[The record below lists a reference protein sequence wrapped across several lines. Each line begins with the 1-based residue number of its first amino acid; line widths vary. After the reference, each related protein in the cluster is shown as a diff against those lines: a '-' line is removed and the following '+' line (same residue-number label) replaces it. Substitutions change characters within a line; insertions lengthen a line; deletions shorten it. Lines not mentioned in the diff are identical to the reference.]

1 MPDAFCIL
9 FVDDEETFL
18 CSTVDLLRREG
29 YACDGA
35 SGVSDARRLLDERP
49 YDLVIADIK
58 MPGNSDLEFIH
69 QLSRQGE
76 AQSII
81 LVTGHPSIASAIQS
95 VELPVIAYLVKP
107 FDFSELLAKVRHAAQ
122 RSAVQRVVRNELERL
137 QEYREGLMK
146 MQMNVTDQ
154 PRAACSSSLQAVVGI
169 TLRSIVDGLSDLHA
183 LTDASHGDEAQGALK
198 HWSPPLPGELRSA
211 LCDAVATLERTRDSF
226 KSKELGNLRK
236 RLEALLRT

>member
-1 MPDAFCIL
+1 MPDSFRIL

-29 YACDGA
+29 YACDSA
-35 SGVSDARRLLDERP
+35 SDVSDARRLLDERP

-58 MPGNSDLEFIH
+58 MPGNSDLEFIR

-76 AQSII
+76 AHSII

-95 VELPVIAYLVKP
+95 VELPVIAYLIKP
-107 FDFSELLAKVRHAAQ
+107 FDFPELLAKVRHAAQ
-122 RSAVQRVVRNELERL
+122 RSAVQHVVGNELERL
-137 QEYREGLMK
+137 QEYRECLMTL
-146 MQMNVTDQ
+146 QLNLNDQ

-169 TLRSIVDGLSDLHA
+169 TLRSIVDGLSDLHTLMGESYA
-183 LTDASHGDEAQGALK
+183 DEAQGALK
-198 HWSPPLPGELRSA
+198 HWSPPLAGELRA
-211 LCDAVATLERTRDSF
+211 TLCDAVATLERTRGSF
-226 KSKELGNLRK
+226 KSKELGILRK